1 MHRPLAQHLVIT
13 VSKAIW
19 YYDLSNL
26 KIAKKKPLT
35 LEHFADFLKRLPDR
49 SDSDASWTVD
59 MVARKRKAAAEAR
72 PFHEQARE
80 KKQEAA
86 RWKERLDELRKPK
99 LVERDDAAIE
109 EADNKLKGLTKE
121 ANALAAK
128 AADIE
133 NAVYDLKAVNPNR
146 TSDTDT
152 RTPEELLAI
161 IEAKGR
167 EIEAALALLRNPMTV
182 GC

>member
-1 MHRPLAQHLVIT
+1 M
-13 VSKAIW
+13 VSLPGGVFTQAGAGVKTNLLFFTKGEPTQATW

-59 MVARKRKAAAEAR
+59 MVARKRKAAEAR

-86 RWKERLDELRKPK
+86 RWKERLDELRKP
-99 LVERDDAAIE
+99 
-109 EADNKLKGLTKE
+109 
-121 ANALAAK
+121 
-128 AADIE
+128 
-133 NAVYDLKAVNPNR
+133 
-146 TSDTDT
+146 
-152 RTPEELLAI
+152 
-161 IEAKGR
+161 
-167 EIEAALALLRNPMTV
+167 
-182 GC
+182 